1 MRQLIRTSTKR
12 ILKEQF
18 IVLGQ
23 VIWRIVQPTLL
34 PLLAGFVVM
43 YLIHAVLEAF
53 EIHFLSISKSVLP
66 AIIAAYLIEKV
77 MERVFEQF
85 HLRRFRRN
93 CVHIAIR
100 IFASEVRARANSIG
114 IVVISTSRLKQTEDV
129 AD

>member
-1 MRQLIRTSTKR
+1 M
-12 ILKEQF
+12 
-18 IVLGQ
+18 
-23 VIWRIVQPTLL
+23 QPTLL